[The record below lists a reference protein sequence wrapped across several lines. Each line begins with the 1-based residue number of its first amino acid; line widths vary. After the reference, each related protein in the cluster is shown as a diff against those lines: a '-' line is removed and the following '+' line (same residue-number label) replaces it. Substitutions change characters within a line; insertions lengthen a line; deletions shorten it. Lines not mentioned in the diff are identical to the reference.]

1 MLTRFNGVEMIA
13 HYHGD
18 QQCLQENIRLTSD
31 LPGFKRS
38 QCRSFYKSSSNFDG
52 GNFRISQR
60 YPSDCLDIEGRI

>member
-52 GNFRISQR
+52 GYRKPTELPNKLALS
-60 YPSDCLDIEGRI
+60 E